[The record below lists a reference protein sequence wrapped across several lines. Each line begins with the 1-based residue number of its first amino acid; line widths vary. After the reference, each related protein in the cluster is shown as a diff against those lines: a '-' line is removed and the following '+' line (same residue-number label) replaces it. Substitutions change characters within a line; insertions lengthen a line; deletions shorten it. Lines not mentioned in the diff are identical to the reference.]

1 MCKNTGRRIISL
13 LLAVCLCGGASL
25 PAFAAEGLDGQVS
38 SVTSALEGAVGGV
51 RLPSEGDPVSQPGD
65 PSPSPSP
72 APDEE
77 GPVSSQPEEEG
88 EEAPPEEEPGD
99 ERNATPLLVTG
110 GHDTYLSGY
119 TGGYFKPNNAMT
131 RAEVASMLYN
141 LLAAKPPVTESKF
154 TDVSAGS
161 WYYTPVNSLAEA
173 GVLTGSNG
181 LFRPGDTISRAEFV
195 TALSKCFTVET
206 GTVTFTDVPESHWAY
221 PYIASAVA
229 KGWINGYSDGS
240 FKPNDPI
247 LRCQA
252 AKIMNVALDR
262 HDDDYAKDRGQQKFV
277 DVPSSHWAYLDIA
290 EAAKPLGGG
299 TVVDPPVDDHP
310 IKNNDTVRVTATS
323 GLNVRESPSTSAAII
338 TAVIYG
344 TTLTVTDTS
353 PWPWVKVRLSNGR
366 VGYVHSDYIEK
377 TSGGNS
383 GGDTP
388 VTGAGAKL
396 STGTITLRQYQ
407 SFRLDASVTSGM
419 DAMVW
424 SSSDPSVA
432 EVGYTVAYNNTEHGA
447 MVYGKKPGTATLTFS
462 DRAGSTKV
470 SCTVTVTTP
479 EAVRYAYTDANT
491 LGAGVTCNLVG
502 VTDTSRTA
510 VRFDIVDGPGGG
522 SRTATSYETK
532 TRKSSYGLPD
542 NTVRVFKVDVSF
554 GMAGTYTMRAY
565 SQDASGSFS
574 TDYKEFT
581 VLVTSSGNPAV
592 ITGDPRRASREAVDM
607 IKGFEG
613 DMMEIQD
620 DKLNRKHPTV
630 GHGYVVPV
638 NTIFYNN
645 LTDEEAYGM
654 LVDQVNTGGY
664 ATAVERFR
672 ANNGI
677 RMSQAQFDA
686 LVSFV
691 YNLGPN
697 VLDPSRYYTP
707 AVILNAVVPPV
718 DLSPSNPYNGTL
730 NVGDGVI
737 YSQSSLN
744 STVLATVPG
753 GKSVSVTG
761 YQRYS
766 NDRQQEVWYRV
777 SYGSVSGWMPAGYV
791 RLNSSRL
798 IHDLNYA
805 DSTVLANNFLQ
816 WHTANSVHYV
826 GLIRRRMAECK
837 MFFFANYE
845 EANSSHPNYTKNT
858 YGFVFP
864 PCCKSYDYR

>member
-1 MCKNTGRRIISL
+1 MLQRTGKRIITL
-13 LLAVCLCGGASL
+13 LLAVLLLGTAL
-25 PAFAAEGLDGQVS
+25 PVSAAEGLDGQVS
-38 SVTSALEGAVGGV
+38 TVTSALEGLGGGQ
-51 RLPSEGDPVSQPGD
+51 LPEEEAPPASQPEE
-65 PSPSPSP
+65 PLPSP
-72 APDEE
+72 APGEE
-77 GPVSSQPEEEG
+77 EDPVSSLPEEG
-88 EEAPPEEEPGD
+88 EGSPTEEEPEGI
-99 ERNATPLLVTG
+99 RNATPLLVTG
-110 GHDTYLSGY
+110 GHNTYLSGY
-119 TGGYFKPNNAMT
+119 SGGYFKPNNAMT

-154 TDVSAGS
+154 ADVAEGS
-161 WYYTPVNSLAEA
+161 WYYTAVNSLAEA
-173 GVLTGSNG
+173 GVLTGSNN
-181 LFRPGDTISRAEFV
+181 LFRPNDTISRAEFV
-195 TALSKCFTVET
+195 TALSKCFTTET
-206 GTVTFTDVPESHWAY
+206 GTVTFTDVDEDHWAY
-221 PYIASAVA
+221 PYISSAVA
-229 KGWINGYSDGS
+229 KGWISGYGDGS

-252 AKIMNVALDR
+252 VKIMNVALDR
-262 HDDDYAKDRGQQKFV
+262 HDDGFAQDRDQQKFV
-277 DVPSSHWAYLDIA
+277 DVPSSHWAYLDVA
-290 EAAKPLGGG
+290 EAAKPVGGG
-299 TVVDPPVDDHP
+299 TAVDPPVDDHP
-310 IKNNDTVRVTATS
+310 IKNNDTVRVTANG

-338 TAVIYG
+338 TAVVYG

-353 PWPWVKVRLSNGR
+353 AWPWVKVRLSSGR

-377 TSGGNS
+377 TTGGNS
-383 GGDTP
+383 GNNP
-388 VTGAGAKL
+388 VTGSGAKL
-396 STGTITLRQYQ
+396 SSGSITLRQYQ

-447 MVYGKKPGTATLTFS
+447 MVYGKKPGTAILTFS

-470 SCTVTVTTP
+470 SCNVTVTAP

-491 LGAGVTCNLVG
+491 IGAGVTCNLIG
-502 VTDTSRTA
+502 ITDTSRTA
-510 VRFDIVDGPGGG
+510 VRFDIVAGPAGG

-542 NTVRVFKVDVSF
+542 NTVRIFTVDVSF
-554 GMAGTYTMRAY
+554 GVAGTYTMRAY
-565 SQDASGSFS
+565 SQDASGNFS
-574 TDYKEFT
+574 TDYKEFS

-592 ITGDPRRASREAVDM
+592 VTGDPRRASREAVDM

-645 LTDEEAYGM
+645 LTYEEAYGM
-654 LVDQVNTGGY
+654 LVEQVNTGGY

-672 ANNGI
+672 ANNGL

-697 VLDPSRYYTP
+697 VLNPSSYYTP
-707 AVILNAVVPPV
+707 AVILNAVIPPT
-718 DLSPSNPYNGTL
+718 DLSPSRPYSGTL
-730 NVGDGVI
+730 NVGSGTI
-737 YSQSSLN
+737 YAQSSVG
-744 STVLATVPG
+744 STVLATVPSG
-753 GKSVSVTG
+753 SSISVTG

-791 RLNSSRL
+791 RLNASNL

-816 WHTANSVHYV
+816 WHTASGVHYV

-837 MFFFANYE
+837 MFFFANYA

-858 YGFVFP
+858 YGFAFP